1 MSTQH
6 DSIEKFDLDDED
18 DDFGFIISSEG
29 ELKSMMIP
37 EELMDDPPPEI
48 EKILNIFG
56 IKNIHILD
64 GRTLH

>member
-1 MSTQH
+1 MSTH
-6 DSIEKFDLDDED
+6 DNMEKFDLDDED
-18 DDFGFIISSEG
+18 DDFGFIISSDG

-37 EELMDDPPPEI
+37 EELMADPPPEI

>member
-1 MSTQH
+1 MSTH

-18 DDFGFIISSEG
+18 DDFGFIISADG

>member
-1 MSTQH
+1 MSESTNT
-6 DSIEKFDLDDED
+6 EKFDLDDED

-56 IKNIHILD
+56 IKNIHTLD
-64 GRTLH
+64 NRTLH

>member
-56 IKNIHILD
+56 IKNIHTLD

>member
-1 MSTQH
+1 M
-6 DSIEKFDLDDED
+6 EKFDLDDED
-18 DDFGFIISSEG
+18 DDFGFIISSDG

>member
-1 MSTQH
+1 MSTH

-37 EELMDDPPPEI
+37 GELMDDPPPEI

-56 IKNIHILD
+56 IKNIHTLD
-64 GRTLH
+64 NRTLH

>member
-6 DSIEKFDLDDED
+6 DSMEKFDLDDED

-56 IKNIHILD
+56 IKNIHTLD

>member
-1 MSTQH
+1 MSTQQ
-6 DSIEKFDLDDED
+6 DVEKFDLDDED
-18 DDFGFIISSEG
+18 DDFGFIISADG

>member
-1 MSTQH
+1 MFESTNT
-6 DSIEKFDLDDED
+6 EKFDLDDED

-29 ELKSMMIP
+29 ELKSVMIP

-56 IKNIHILD
+56 IKNIHTLD
-64 GRTLH
+64 NRTLH

>member
-1 MSTQH
+1 MSESTNT
-6 DSIEKFDLDDED
+6 EKFDLDDED
-18 DDFGFIISSEG
+18 DDFGFIISADG

-56 IKNIHILD
+56 IKNIHTLD
-64 GRTLH
+64 NRTLH

>member
-1 MSTQH
+1 MSTH
-6 DSIEKFDLDDED
+6 DNMEKFDLDDED
-18 DDFGFIISSEG
+18 DDFGFIISSDG

>member
-1 MSTQH
+1 MSESTNT
-6 DSIEKFDLDDED
+6 EKFDLDDED

-37 EELMDDPPPEI
+37 EELMNDPPPEI

-56 IKNIHILD
+56 IKNIHTLD
-64 GRTLH
+64 NRTLH